1 MNAANTSGDMY
12 RRYVSPKNKERGH
25 VPNVHVPARA
35 PSPATNTHGETT
47 RGNKLG
53 DMYRRYKKCL
63 RYVSPFLTGVV
74 LALSVLAPAYILAGE
89 KERGHAPEGLQERGH
104 APEGLQ
110 ERGHVP
116 EGLQERV
123 QERGHVPEVHVPI
136 LAPGPAASP
145 APRDAFRRQVQPS
158 LASSQVL
165 KDDLGRPFPL
175 PERTP
180 ERIVSMA
187 PNVTEILFAL
197 GLGDRVVGVTR
208 FCDYPPEARSIRR
221 IGGLVDPN
229 IEIIQ
234 SLDPG
239 LVIAF
244 RGNPLR
250 LVDRIRKLGLP
261 VFVLDIGQGLEA
273 LFPLIAKIGRVTRSE
288 ERADA
293 LAAGLRK
300 RLEAVDAAMSE
311 VGTRPKVFVLLYGQ
325 GLWTCGGESYVDDL
339 IGRAGG
345 TNVAS
350 ALPKKWVL
358 YKREQILKD
367 DPDVI
372 FILARSG
379 KDFATGRDWL
389 LRKARVESVA
399 AVRSGKVYELDE
411 NAASRFGPRL
421 VDVLDRMARL
431 LHPELFGERP

>member
-12 RRYVSPKNKERGH
+12 LRYVSPSLSPCFPACLLNKCDIHSEKERGH
-25 VPNVHVPARA
+25 VP
-35 PSPATNTHGETT
+35 
-47 RGNKLG
+47 K
-53 DMYRRYKKCL
+53 
-63 RYVSPFLTGVV
+63 
-74 LALSVLAPAYILAGE
+74 
-89 KERGHAPEGLQERGH
+89 
-104 APEGLQ
+104 
-110 ERGHVP
+110 
-116 EGLQERV
+116 
-123 QERGHVPEVHVPI
+123 VHVPI
-136 LAPGPAASP
+136 IVVLVVSLICA
-145 APRDAFRRQVQPS
+145 PS
-158 LASSQVL
+158 LASAQDL
-165 KDDLGRPFPL
+165 KDDLGQPFPL

-197 GLGDRVVGVTR
+197 GLGDRVAGVTR

-234 SLDPG
+234 SLDPD

-293 LAAGLRK
+293 LAAGLRR
-300 RLEAVDAAMSE
+300 RLEAVAEALSE

-350 ALPKKWVL
+350 SLPKKWVL
-358 YKREQILKD
+358 YKREQILED

-379 KDFATGRDWL
+379 KDFAAGRDWL
-389 LRKARVESVA
+389 LRKAHVESVK

>member
-12 RRYVSPKNKERGH
+12 LWYVSPKNKERGH

-116 EGLQERV
+116 E
-123 QERGHVPEVHVPI
+123 VHVP
-136 LAPGPAASP
+136 
-145 APRDAFRRQVQPS
+145 F
-158 LASSQVL
+158 LASGQAQVL

>member
-1 MNAANTSGDMY
+1 MSVANTSGDMY
-12 RRYVSPKNKERGH
+12 
-25 VPNVHVPARA
+25 
-35 PSPATNTHGETT
+35 
-47 RGNKLG
+47 
-53 DMYRRYKKCL
+53 L
-63 RYVSPFLTGVV
+63 RYVSPSLSSRLPACLLHKKEWGHVPKVHVPILPVHVPLLTLIVT
-74 LALSVLAPAYILAGE
+74 ALSVLVPAYLLAGE
-89 KERGHAPEGLQERGH
+89 KERGHAPEAQVSNFL
-104 APEGLQ
+104 
-110 ERGHVP
+110 VP
-116 EGLQERV
+116 
-123 QERGHVPEVHVPI
+123 PVHVPV
-136 LAPGPAASP
+136 PA
-145 APRDAFRRQVQPS
+145 
-158 LASSQVL
+158 LGSSQDL

-180 ERIVSMA
+180 ERIISMA

-197 GLGDRVVGVTR
+197 GLGTRVVGVTR
-208 FCDYPPEARSIRR
+208 FCDYPSEARSIRR

-250 LVDRIRKLGLP
+250 LIDRIRKLGLP
-261 VFVLDIGQGLEA
+261 VFVLDIGEGLEA
-273 LFPLIAKIGRVTRSE
+273 LFPLISKIGRVTRSE

-293 LAAGLRK
+293 LAAGLRR
-300 RLEAVDAAMSE
+300 RLVAVDAAMSGI
-311 VGTRPKVFVLLYGQ
+311 GTRPKVFVLLYGQ

-350 ALPKKWVL
+350 FMPKKWVL

-379 KDFATGRDWL
+379 EDFATGRDWL
-389 LRKARVESVA
+389 ARKAHVESVA
-399 AVRSGKVYELDE
+399 AVRSGRIYELDE

-421 VDVLDRMARL
+421 VDVLDRMARF

>member
-1 MNAANTSGDMY
+1 MY
-12 RRYVSPKNKERGH
+12 
-25 VPNVHVPARA
+25 
-35 PSPATNTHGETT
+35 
-47 RGNKLG
+47 
-53 DMYRRYKKCL
+53 L
-63 RYVSPFLTGVV
+63 RYVSPL
-74 LALSVLAPAYILAGE
+74 LALVVTALLVLVPAYLLAGE
-89 KERGHAPEGLQERGH
+89 KERGH
-104 APEGLQ
+104 
-110 ERGHVP
+110 VP
-116 EGLQERV
+116 K
-123 QERGHVPEVHVPI
+123 VHVPD
-136 LAPGPAASP
+136 PAGSQAVR
-145 APRDAFRRQVQPS
+145 ADFPRQDQLEMANPQG
-158 LASSQVL
+158 L

-197 GLGDRVVGVTR
+197 GLGDRVAGVTR
-208 FCDYPPEARSIRR
+208 FCDYPPEARSIRK

-261 VFVLDIGQGLEA
+261 VFVLDIGEGLEA

-288 ERADA
+288 ERATA
-293 LAAGLRK
+293 LAAGLRR
-300 RLEAVDAAMSE
+300 RLEAVDTAMGE
-311 VGTRPKVFVLLYGQ
+311 IKARPKVFVLLYGQ

-339 IGRAGG
+339 IVRAGG

-350 ALPKKWVL
+350 FMPKKWVL

-379 KDFATGRDWL
+379 EDFATGRDWL
-389 LRKARVESVA
+389 QRKAHVESVA
-399 AVRSGKVYELDE
+399 AVRSGRIFELDE

-421 VDVLDRMARL
+421 VDVLERMVRL